1 VAAQNI
7 MPDLQLSPL
16 QIGWLNAAFATCYA
30 LAQLPGGIVGQKYG
44 GRLTLTMVGL
54 FGLIATLATPLAP
67 MVLGGTALFVA
78 LLAVQGLLGLS
89 QGPVFPMVAAV
100 LQTWFPQRQW
110 AVTNGMNSLGAN
122 IGGAMTAPL
131 VVVLTLHFGWQGALL
146 WHPRVTAA
154 ELAELDASDLQK
166 PPPMTLARLR
176 RIVGQRDVQL
186 LAFSYFCLNYVFYLL
201 GTWSF
206 LYLVQERDFH
216 GLESGFA
223 GMLPWIGAGI
233 GAGVGGFLSDG
244 LAARIGFRWGYRLV
258 PLFALPAAG
267 LLLLVTIS
275 VTSQHGEVL
284 AGDADGHVLRHRTE
298 RGGVLGRLDARRA
311 LGHRRRDRR
320 DEHRRQ
326 PRRHGLGADHRR
338 AVRRGQLERDV
349 RDRRGVRLRCRGLLV
364 RDRPGPA
371 GDARFPGGLTRSR
384 PRALAYRSPIRD
396 TIASRTREPL
406 SPLVKMTRPEP
417 VARLNCPNARKP
429 ELFEPE
435 CWMISPC
442 GVTSRLQPSA
452 R

>member
-1 VAAQNI
+1 MKVRWTIFLFMCAFAMMAYLQRTSLGVAAQNI
-7 MPDLQLSPL
+7 MPDLHLSQL

-30 LAQLPGGIVGQKYG
+30 LAQLPGGIVGQQYG
-44 GRLTLTMVGL
+44 ARLTLSMVGL

-131 VVVLTLHFGWQGALL
+131 VVILTLHFGWQGALL
-146 WHPRVTAA
+146 WIALPTALLTAAWAWYGRDTPQGHPRVKPA
-154 ELAELDASDLQK
+154 ELAELDAGDLQK

-206 LYLVQERDFH
+206 LYLVQERSFT

-233 GAGVGGFLSDG
+233 GAGIGGYLSDR
-244 LAARIGFRWGYRLV
+244 LAQRLGFRWGYRLV
-258 PLFALPAAG
+258 PLVSLPLAG
-267 LLLLVTIS
+267 LLLLAAVGVS
-275 VTSQHGEVL
+275 APYMAVL
-284 AGDADGHVLRHRTE
+284 ALMATFFMIELNEGAYWATTMRVARADTGAAT
-298 RGGVLGRLDARRA
+298 GVLNTGGNFAGIVSAPIVAGLSGAGHWHIAFMLGTAFALAGAACWLILDP
-311 LGHRRRDRR
+311 DRR
-320 DEHRRQ
+320 
-326 PRRHGLGADHRR
+326 
-338 AVRRGQLERDV
+338 V
-349 RDRRGVRLRCRGLLV
+349 
-364 RDRPGPA
+364 
-371 GDARFPGGLTRSR
+371 
-384 PRALAYRSPIRD
+384 
-396 TIASRTREPL
+396 
-406 SPLVKMTRPEP
+406 
-417 VARLNCPNARKP
+417 
-429 ELFEPE
+429 
-435 CWMISPC
+435 
-442 GVTSRLQPSA
+442 
-452 R
+452 